1 MMQGILC
8 SLLASILFAGLY
20 YLAAY
25 LRPLSGV
32 DVFGF
37 RMLVSLP
44 FMGLAIILLKQQH
57 AFIAFVHR
65 LYREPWLILVLCFTA
80 ALVGVQMWLFLWAPN
95 AGRAIEVSVGYLL
108 MPLAMALVGRF
119 IYKESLSFYKW
130 LAILFA
136 AIGVCSN
143 IWLSGKF
150 SWASSLVFIGYPIY
164 FMVRRHFDFSHIHS
178 FVLEVVLLVPVAI
191 YFVSQI
197 NIPSITAQNPN
208 IYVFLFLLGLLSGI
222 ALISYT
228 LASSL
233 IPFNLLGLLGYIEPC
248 GMMMISFLIGET
260 LSPDAYGLMICL
272 TIAISLVIFDGLLT
286 LRRSNH
292 QKRNTVKSEKL

>member
-1 MMQGILC
+1 MIQGIFC

-20 YLAAY
+20 YLATY

-44 FMGLAIILLKQQH
+44 FMGLAIILLKQQKEFL
-57 AFIAFVHR
+57 AFLQR
-65 LYREPWLILVLCFTA
+65 LYHQPQLILVLLFTA

-95 AGRAIEVSVGYLL
+95 AGRAIDVSVGYLL
-108 MPLAMALVGRF
+108 MPLSMALIGRF
-119 IYKESLSFYKW
+119 VYRETLSPYKW
-130 LAILFA
+130 LAIGFA
-136 AIGVCSN
+136 TAGVFSN

-150 SWASSLVFIGYPIY
+150 SWASTLVFIGYPFY
-164 FMVRRHFDFSHIHS
+164 FMVRRYFNFSHIHS
-178 FVLEVVLLVPVAI
+178 FVLEIALLVPVAC

-197 NIPSITAQNPN
+197 DMPHIEIQNPN
-208 IYVFLFLLGLLSGI
+208 IYFFLFLLGLLSGI

-248 GMMMISFLIGET
+248 GMLLISFLIGET
-260 LSPDAYGLMICL
+260 LSPDAYGLMACL
-272 TIAISLVIFDGLLT
+272 SVAITLVLFDGLVALH
-286 LRRSNH
+286 RSNR
-292 QKRNTVKSEKL
+292 QKRKNSLC